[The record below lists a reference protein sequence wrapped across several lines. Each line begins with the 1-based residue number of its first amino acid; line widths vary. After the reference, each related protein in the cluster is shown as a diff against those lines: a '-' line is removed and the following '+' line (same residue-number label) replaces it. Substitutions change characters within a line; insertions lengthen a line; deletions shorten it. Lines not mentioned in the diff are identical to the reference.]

1 MVAEAGIERRRWPR
15 LAASSLGMSGSIVAG
30 PEAGLV
36 DLSRGGALLDVAAR
50 LSLGSAVRVKLTQA
64 GRELGVFPGRVA
76 WQKVASI
83 ASGQINYRVAVA
95 FEQPLPELPGAEPPR
110 PQDPPHLAIVAGR
123 DAHEPSPEPAVE
135 QKQKAE
141 APRATDPGVDEIQ
154 KKLAAATADLAC
166 QTAILESLAG
176 KLKESE
182 QQRAA
187 LTQKAAEAV
196 KKGGALFAALE
207 ARERKH
213 AEALREQ
220 QEKHEA
226 AVAQALREQHEKH
239 EAIVAQLLQAA
250 NEQQAEYESLLLQQ
264 AAAKHH
270 EAEREAANRRIRE
283 LEGRLEEAEMLCT
296 IQQDRY
302 RALRKETEKLMRM
315 IDAASACGDELAE
328 SARVA
333 S

>member
-1 MVAEAGIERRRWPR
+1 MSEAGIERRRWPR
-15 LAASSLGMSGSIVAG
+15 LSASSLGMSASIVAG
-30 PEAGLV
+30 PDAALV

-50 LSLGSAVRVKLTQA
+50 LSLGSAVRLKLTQS
-64 GRELGVFPGRVA
+64 GRDLGVFHGRVA

-95 FEQPLPELPGAEPPR
+95 FEQPLAELAGAPAEQPQEPPQR
-110 PQDPPHLAIVAGR
+110 NLTIVAGR
-123 DAHEPSPEPAVE
+123 DTLAPSPAPAVQPQAE
-135 QKQKAE
+135 PPHAAE
-141 APRATDPGVDEIQ
+141 ACADETH

-187 LTQKAAEAV
+187 LAQQAAEAV
-196 KKGGALFAALE
+196 RKGEALFAALE

-213 AEALREQ
+213 AQALREQ

-226 AVAQALREQHEKH
+226 L
-239 EAIVAQLLQAA
+239 VAQLVKAT
-250 NEQQAEYESLLLQQ
+250 NEQQAEYDALLQQ
-264 AAAKHH
+264 TAAAKDH
-270 EAEREAANRRIRE
+270 EAERAASNTRIRE
-283 LEGRLEEAEMLCT
+283 LEGRLEEAEMLCAA
-296 IQQDRY
+296 QHDRY

-315 IDAASACGDELAE
+315 IDAASACGDELVE
-328 SARVA
+328 TARAA